1 MYTKNNMLKSL
12 NLLSIDEQKD
22 LRQERMFMIVRN
34 IAAIF
39 IGILIFASAALYAA
53 KTIILE
59 ESDLLF
65 KQSQAVDDRSKQI
78 NEKVGAFNQMLAN
91 IEKIQKED
99 ILLDEKILLIA
110 KTIPEKISINSLSID
125 KETLIFSISG
135 TAPARLDFN
144 ELKNKFEQAKKT
156 FKEISTPDISLT
168 ARTDIPFTLSGRLIV
183 EGFAPK
189 AKRAA
194 PAQKSNTE

>member
-1 MYTKNNMLKSL
+1 MLKSL
-12 NLLSIDEQKD
+12 NLLSLDEQKD

-39 IGILIFASAALYAA
+39 IGILIFASAALYAG
-53 KTIILE
+53 KNSIIE
-59 ESDLLF
+59 EADLLS

-78 NEKVGAFNQMLAN
+78 NEKVGSFNQMLGN

-99 ILLDEKILLIA
+99 ILLDEKVLLIA
-110 KTIPEKISINSLSID
+110 QTIPAKISINSLNID
-125 KETLIFSISG
+125 KETLIFGISG
-135 TAPARLDFN
+135 TAPTRPDFY
-144 ELKNKFEQAKKT
+144 ELKNKFEQSKKT

-183 EGFAPK
+183 EGYAPK
-189 AKRAA
+189 VKKAA
-194 PAQKSNTE
+194 PIQKSNTTE

>member
-1 MYTKNNMLKSL
+1 MLKSL

-110 KTIPEKISINSLSID
+110 KTIPEKISISSLNID
-125 KETLIFSISG
+125 KETLIFSIALI
-135 TAPARLDFN
+135 TPYHLDFN

-168 ARTDIPFTLSGRLIV
+168 ARADIPFTLSGRLIV
-183 EGFAPK
+183 EGFTPK
-189 AKRAA
+189 AKKTNSA
-194 PAQKSNTE
+194 PKSMTEE